1 MDHET
6 GKIKKQVREK
16 AKAVARKI
24 DRPVVVVGMPGSGKS
39 RIGRMLAQ
47 ALGFPLRDTDQE
59 IESAAGCSVAE
70 IFERFGEKAF
80 RDSEIRVMRR
90 ILSDS
95 APCIVATGGGTLM
108 NEGVADLVRERA
120 FSLWLRAE
128 PELILSRTA
137 QQGGRPLLAG
147 DNPEKILRD
156 LMERRYPVYA
166 GADLAIDVRDVPA
179 EQTLYEVLEKLDACF
194 V

>member
-1 MDHET
+1 MEQDL
-6 GKIKKQVREK
+6 GKIKKLAREK
-16 AKAVARKI
+16 AKTVVRKI
-24 DRPVVVVGMPGSGKS
+24 DRPLVVVGMPGSGKS

-47 ALGFPLRDTDQE
+47 VLGLPLRDTDQE

-80 RDSEIRVMRR
+80 RDSEIRVMQR

-95 APCIVATGGGTLM
+95 APCVVATGGGTLM
-108 NEGVADLVRERA
+108 NEGVADLVRDNA

-128 PELILSRTA
+128 PDLILSRTV

-147 DNPEKILRD
+147 SDPEKILRD

-166 GADLAIDVRDVPA
+166 KADLTVEVRDVPA

>member
-1 MDHET
+1 MEQDL
-6 GKIKKQVREK
+6 GKIKKRVREK
-16 AKAVARKI
+16 AKAIVGKV

-39 RIGRMLAQ
+39 RIGRLLAQ
-47 ALGFPLRDTDQE
+47 ALEFPLFDTDQE

-95 APCIVATGGGTLM
+95 GPCIVATGGGTLM
-108 NEGVADLVRERA
+108 NEGVADLVRGKA
-120 FSLWLRAE
+120 FSVWLRAE
-128 PELILSRTA
+128 PDLILSRTA

-147 DNPEKILRD
+147 GGPEKILRD

-166 GADLAIDVRDVPA
+166 RADLTIDVRDVPA

>member
-1 MDHET
+1 MDHEA

-80 RDSEIRVMRR
+80 RDSEIRVMQR

-108 NEGVADLVRERA
+108 NEGVADMVREKA